1 MRPGF
6 AEGTQLKRG
15 DLVGYVGSTGNASP
29 DAPHLHFA
37 IFVLGPEKHW
47 WEGTAINPY
56 PLLVAAPATGVALIP
71 GRSLGLYS
79 DLVSGQAAEE
89 PSMDNAGVSWGT
101 IAGVGI
107 VLYLLYVAIGGLII
121 GALARWL
128 LPGPD
133 PMSYPRTILYGLG
146 GSLAG
151 GIVGWLL
158 GLPAWLDLGLSVAGA
173 AGLIWYF
180 RRRTV
185 PPAA

>member
-1 MRPGF
+1 
-6 AEGTQLKRG
+6 
-15 DLVGYVGSTGNASP
+15 
-29 DAPHLHFA
+29 
-37 IFVLGPEKHW
+37 
-47 WEGTAINPY
+47 
-56 PLLVAAPATGVALIP
+56 
-71 GRSLGLYS
+71 
-79 DLVSGQAAEE
+79 
-89 PSMDNAGVSWGT
+89 MDNAGVSWGT
-101 IAGVGI
+101 IAGVSI

-180 RRRTV
+180 RRRTA

>member
-1 MRPGF
+1 
-6 AEGTQLKRG
+6 
-15 DLVGYVGSTGNASP
+15 
-29 DAPHLHFA
+29 
-37 IFVLGPEKHW
+37 
-47 WEGTAINPY
+47 
-56 PLLVAAPATGVALIP
+56 
-71 GRSLGLYS
+71 
-79 DLVSGQAAEE
+79 
-89 PSMDNAGVSWGT
+89 MDNTSVSWGT
-101 IAGVGI
+101 IAGVSL
-107 VLYLLYVAIGGLII
+107 VVYVLYVAIGGLII

-146 GSLAG
+146 GSITG

-173 AGLIWYF
+173 TGLIWFF

>member
-1 MRPGF
+1 M
-6 AEGTQLKRG
+6 EG
-15 DLVGYVGSTGNASP
+15 P
-29 DAPHLHFA
+29 
-37 IFVLGPEKHW
+37 
-47 WEGTAINPY
+47 
-56 PLLVAAPATGVALIP
+56 
-71 GRSLGLYS
+71 
-79 DLVSGQAAEE
+79 
-89 PSMDNAGVSWGT
+89 GVSWGT
-101 IAGVGI
+101 IAGIGI

-173 AGLIWYF
+173 AGLIWF
-180 RRRTV
+180 FSRRPA
-185 PPAA
+185 PPAS